1 MEGTSAAPSP
11 ERQERSASRPQEP
24 HAAQEP
30 DPDQAQQEPEAPPA
44 HKPRLIKPT
53 ALRASPAAMLT
64 AWVPSLAC
72 PGSDPTP
79 AGAACRT
86 SQTLHPRSALL

>member
-1 MEGTSAAPSP
+1 MCAGEMEGTGAAPLP
-11 ERQERSASRPQEP
+11 ERQERAASPPQEP
-24 HAAQEP
+24 
-30 DPDQAQQEPEAPPA
+30 DQAEEPKPAQPAPEAPPA
-44 HKPRLIKPT
+44 HVPRLIKPT

-72 PGSDPTP
+72 PGSDPAP

-86 SQTLHPRSALL
+86 PKPYKP

>member
-1 MEGTSAAPSP
+1 MAPPPERAAPP
-11 ERQERSASRPQEP
+11 
-24 HAAQEP
+24 AQEP
-30 DPDQAQQEPEAPPA
+30 DQAQEPGPAQQEPEAPPA

-72 PGSDPTP
+72 PGSDPAP
-79 AGAACRT
+79 AGAARHT
-86 SQTLHPRSALL
+86 SECMPVHAPSGGIFALC